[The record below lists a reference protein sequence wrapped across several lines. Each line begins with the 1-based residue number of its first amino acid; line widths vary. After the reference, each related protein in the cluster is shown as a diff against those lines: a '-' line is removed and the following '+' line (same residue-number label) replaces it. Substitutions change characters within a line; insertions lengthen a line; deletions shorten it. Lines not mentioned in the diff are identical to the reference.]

1 MPIDR
6 DTVKHI
12 AKLARISLD
21 EKKINSLSKD
31 LSSIMEFIGKLNELN
46 TENIEATFSTLN
58 NPTPLREDNPV
69 KTDIIKEVLAH
80 APKAKDGYFIV
91 PKIIE

>member
-1 MPIDR
+1 MKIDKALIQR
-6 DTVKHI
+6 LENLSMVEIEDK
-12 AKLARISLD
+12 
-21 EKKINSLSKD
+21 EKMAKD
-31 LSSIMEFIGKLNELN
+31 LEEIVEFVEMLNELD

-58 NPTPLREDNPV
+58 NPTPLRDDNPI

>member
-1 MPIDR
+1 MKIDKALIQR
-6 DTVKHI
+6 LENLSMIEIEDK
-12 AKLARISLD
+12 
-21 EKKINSLSKD
+21 EKMAKD
-31 LSSIMEFIGKLNELN
+31 LEEIVKFVEMLNELN